1 MFWFVIC
8 VDKVLEWN
16 SYSLVD
22 RSFEEVC
29 AIMDR
34 TGDTVELLVE
44 HAADFR
50 MCDLLDEATP
60 LNPGSGGGSG
70 SSNRKPAEDPSSGLV
85 PGKFCQFFP
94 FFHCFVSIFG

>member
-1 MFWFVIC
+1 M
-8 VDKVLEWN
+8 
-16 SYSLVD
+16 SLVD

-50 MCDLLDEATP
+50 MCDLLDDPAP
-60 LNPGSGGGSG
+60 LNPGSGGGG
-70 SSNRKPAEDPSSGLV
+70 NLRKSTEDPTSGLA
-85 PGKFCQFFP
+85 PGKSIVSP
-94 FFHCFVSIFG
+94 FSLVQILHLRSICFRKNKIQN

>member
-1 MFWFVIC
+1 M
-8 VDKVLEWN
+8 
-16 SYSLVD
+16 SLVD

-50 MCDLLDEATP
+50 MCDLLDDPAP
-60 LNPGSGGGSG
+60 LNPGSSSGSGGS
-70 SSNRKPAEDPSSGLV
+70 NLRKGTEEPSSGLA
-85 PGKFCQFFP
+85 PGNQFKICSNFMIDFSP
-94 FFHCFVSIFG
+94 FVAQ

>member
-1 MFWFVIC
+1 M
-8 VDKVLEWN
+8 
-16 SYSLVD
+16 
-22 RSFEEVC
+22 C

-70 SSNRKPAEDPSSGLV
+70 GSSRKNPSEDLSSGLI
-85 PGKFCQFFP
+85 PGKSCLTNFFN
-94 FFHCFVSIFG
+94 